1 MQQEILEKMKL
12 QQQSLTTNMLKALLT
27 VLQQKDYLDA
37 EDVQWLID
45 KAVSESAEQ
54 TNCQVSWNANTS
66 DAGIVLGQ
74 PGDICVNPISW
85 TTGEQIV
92 EPNENKGSISFA
104 NGNTLDQSIVGAQCK
119 NGTLLVEETK
129 SERYSIMPFGP
140 GNYHYYD
147 YSFYHMDVRDNA
159 ILRAKSFLKDHSENT
174 LMDTLLLETGN

>member
-1 MQQEILEKMKL
+1 M
-12 QQQSLTTNMLKALLT
+12 
-27 VLQQKDYLDA
+27 
-37 EDVQWLID
+37 
-45 KAVSESAEQ
+45 
-54 TNCQVSWNANTS
+54 
-66 DAGIVLGQ
+66 
-74 PGDICVNPISW
+74 SW
-85 TTGEQIV
+85 TTDEQIV
-92 EPNENKGSISFA
+92 QPGENKGSISFA

-159 ILRAKSFLKDHSENT
+159 ILRAKNFLKDHSENT